1 MVDPRPLES
10 LDPMPAEPGKWLYG
24 KWLSPLLAPL
34 ADGRIAIA
42 TPGGL
47 ATLGPDGKLHA
58 TQRGNEGQFVPTLIP
73 AGETYVIPANTQAVF
88 FLPITIEA
96 GATLVIEGH
105 LMELRP

>member
-1 MVDPRPLES
+1 MTEPRPLEL
-10 LDPMPAEPGKWLYG
+10 LDPMPGEPGKWVYG
-24 KWLSPLLAPL
+24 KSLSPM
-34 ADGRIAIA
+34 ADGRIPVAA
-42 TPGGL
+42 PGGL
-47 ATLGPDGKLHA
+47 ATLGPDGKLQA
-58 TQRGNEGQFVPTLIP
+58 TQRGNEGRFVPTLIP

>member
-1 MVDPRPLES
+1 MTQPRPLEQ
-10 LDPMPAEPGKWLYG
+10 LDPMPAESGKWVYG
-24 KWLSPLLAPL
+24 KSLAPML
-34 ADGRIAIA
+34 DGRLPVA

-58 TQRGNEGQFVPTLIP
+58 TQRGNEGRFVPTLIP
-73 AGETYVIPANTQAVF
+73 AGETYVIPANTQAIF
-88 FLPITIEA
+88 FLPITIDA

>member
-1 MVDPRPLES
+1 MTQPRPLEQ
-10 LDPMPAEPGKWLYG
+10 LNPMPAEAGKWVYG
-24 KWLSPLLAPL
+24 KSLAPML
-34 ADGRIAIA
+34 DGRLPVA

-47 ATLGPDGKLHA
+47 ATLGPDGKLQA
-58 TQRGNEGQFVPTLIP
+58 TQRGNDGQFVPTLIP
-73 AGETYVIPANTQAVF
+73 AGETYVIPANTQAIF

>member
-1 MVDPRPLES
+1 MTQPRPLEQ
-10 LDPMPAEPGKWLYG
+10 LNPMPGEPGKWVYG
-24 KWLSPLLAPL
+24 KSLSPM
-34 ADGRIAIA
+34 ADGRIPVAA
-42 TPGGL
+42 PGGL

-58 TQRGNEGQFVPTLIP
+58 TQRGNDGQFVPTLIP

>member
-1 MVDPRPLES
+1 MTQPRPLEQ
-10 LDPMPAEPGKWLYG
+10 LNPMPAEAGKWVYG
-24 KWLSPLLAPL
+24 KSLAPML
-34 ADGRIAIA
+34 DGRLPVA

-47 ATLGPDGKLHA
+47 ATLGPDGKLQA

-73 AGETYVIPANTQAVF
+73 AGETYVIPANTQAIF

>member
-1 MVDPRPLES
+1 MTQPRPLEQ
-10 LDPMPAEPGKWLYG
+10 LNPMPAEAGKWVYG
-24 KWLSPLLAPL
+24 KSLAPML
-34 ADGRIAIA
+34 DGRLPVAA
-42 TPGGL
+42 PGGL
-47 ATLGPDGKLHA
+47 ATLGPDGKLDA